1 MKNFNICKFTTE
13 ENDGRLYVS
22 CFILESDTD
31 TMKKKRTLD
40 MHRILLIKEGTGSFF
55 ADHNKLE
62 FSKGDIVFLFK
73 NESIC
78 ANGNEE
84 CQYMYIDFGGSR
96 AEELLKRFDINSNNR
111 LFSGFD
117 GLVPIWNE
125 SLSRA
130 NENTIDLAGE
140 SMLLYAF
147 SRLNSKAVAKNDIV
161 DTAIEITESLFSD
174 SQLSLAVISDKLGY
188 NSKYISHL
196 FKQKMGIGYSE
207 YLRSV
212 RIKYAV
218 ALFDHGIDSVKNVA
232 LLSGFADP
240 FYFSTVFK
248 KQTGL
253 SPKDYKKELLLSKD
267 V

>member
-13 ENDGRLYVS
+13 ENDGRLHVS
-22 CFILESDTD
+22 CFILESDCEV
-31 TMKKKRTLD
+31 MSKKLTLER
-40 MHRILLIKEGTGSFF
+40 HRLVLIKEGGGKFT
-55 ADHNKLE
+55 ADQSIIN
-62 FSKGDIVFLFK
+62 FSKGDIVFLFE
-73 NESIC
+73 NESVYASTDGKC
-78 ANGNEE
+78 K
-84 CQYMYIDFGGSR
+84 YMYIDFGGSR
-96 AEELLKRFDINSNNR
+96 AEELLTRFDINPKNR
-111 LFSGFD
+111 WFGGFD
-117 GLVPIWNE
+117 GLLPIWNE

-130 NENTIDLAGE
+130 NDKTIDLAGE
-140 SMLLYAF
+140 SMLLYTF
-147 SRLNSKAVAKNDIV
+147 SRLNSEAVFKSDIV
-161 DTAIEITESLFSD
+161 DKVIEITESRFSD
-174 SQLSLAVISDKLGY
+174 SQLSLSVIADKLGY
-188 NSKYISHL
+188 NAKYVSHL

-253 SPKDYKKELLLSKD
+253 SPKDYKKELLLSKN